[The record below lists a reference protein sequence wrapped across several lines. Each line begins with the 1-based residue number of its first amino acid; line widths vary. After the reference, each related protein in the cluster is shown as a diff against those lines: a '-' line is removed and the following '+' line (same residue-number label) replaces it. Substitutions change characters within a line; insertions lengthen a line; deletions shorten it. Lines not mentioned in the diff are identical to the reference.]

1 MEIHEILVSPKTTE
15 KAAVL
20 TERHQQVVFR
30 VGLTANKH
38 QVKDAVEKQYGVR
51 VLAVRTSISHG
62 KLKRR
67 GASVGRRPNWKKAI
81 VTLAEGASIDFFAT
95 E

>member
-30 VGLTANKH
+30 VSLDANKH
-38 QVKDAVEKQYGVR
+38 QVKSAVEKQYGVT
-51 VLAVRTSISHG
+51 VESVRTIVMHG

-81 VTLAEGASIDFFAT
+81 VTLSKGAAIDFFAT